1 MKIFQKKIEDI
12 FLKTL
17 KHTSPRS
24 AIHNTLAIDTANNRL
39 LCQNHPIPLQNR
51 NLYVIGSGKAAC
63 EMASATETIL
73 EDHLTAGMIVHP
85 DSITCSFANIQAI
98 PARHPEPDRS
108 SMEAASRLL
117 KFCQSI
123 PECSLVLNL
132 LSGGTSS
139 LLCLPAGNLT
149 LNDLQSTHSLL
160 LKSGADIH
168 EINTVRKA
176 LSAIKGGQ
184 MLKYLRHTE
193 LIDLIISDVP
203 DDNPADIGSG
213 PTTAQTISCRMA
225 AEILKRYELSDT
237 VPEKVIKHLFIA
249 PNRPFNAQITT
260 HEIPGHR
267 QIIISSA
274 KMAAHTACQLWEH
287 SEKIPAVV
295 DQTPW
300 NGPVH
305 KLADHIMERASARS
319 ASDPVLLIFY
329 GESYVNVTGPGRGG
343 RNQELALRMSIRLP
357 ELNRKALFLSAG
369 TDGVDGP
376 TDAAGAFANHN
387 TLRKARAN
395 GLNPES
401 FLMEN
406 DSYSFFKQAGGHLIT
421 GPTGNNLMDLQFLLL
436 L

>member
-1 MKIFQKKIEDI
+1 MKDFQKKIEDI

-17 KHTSPRS
+17 KRTSPRS

-73 EDHLTAGMIVHP
+73 ENHLTAGMIVHP
-85 DSITCSFANIQAI
+85 DSITCSLAKIQAI

-108 SMEAASRLL
+108 SVEATSALL

-149 LNDLQSTHSLL
+149 LKDLQTTHSLL

-176 LSAIKGGQ
+176 LSAVKGGQ

-203 DDNPADIGSG
+203 DDSPADIGSG
-213 PTTAQTISCRMA
+213 PTTAQTISFRKA

-237 VPEKVIKHLFIA
+237 VPEKVIKHLFKA
-249 PNRPFNAQITT
+249 PNRPFDTQITT
-260 HEIPGHR
+260 DEIPGHR

-274 KMAAHTACQLWEH
+274 KMAAHTASRLWEH

-300 NGPVH
+300 KGPVH
-305 KLADHIMERASARS
+305 ELADHIMKSASARS

-329 GESYVNVTGPGRGG
+329 GESYVNVTGSGRGG
-343 RNQELALRMSIRLP
+343 RNQELALHMTTRLP
-357 ELNRKALFLSAG
+357 ELNRNALFLSAG

-376 TDAAGAFANHN
+376 TDAAGAFADHN
-387 TLRKARAN
+387 TLDKARAD

-401 FLMEN
+401 FLKEN
-406 DSYSFFKQAGGHLIT
+406 DSYNFFKQAGGQLIT